1 MADSKTS
8 IHKGFKVSF
17 ERFHRQYKGL
27 QGAILEGLFH
37 LKIKHCANGAKHMSN
52 NKDLQF
58 EVSDGFCEVI
68 ITDVT
73 ENEYVYWV
81 KITDLNDKED
91 FEDEAIRS
99 AVVFHK
105 STVGTDVAIDDEGVQ
120 QALASEAF
128 SRLADEF
135 TWVDLSS
142 IKS

>member
-1 MADSKTS
+1 
-8 IHKGFKVSF
+8 
-17 ERFHRQYKGL
+17 
-27 QGAILEGLFH
+27 
-37 LKIKHCANGAKHMSN
+37 MSS

-58 EVSDGFCEVI
+58 EVSDGICEVI

-105 STVGTDVAIDDEGVQ
+105 STVGTDVAIDDEGVE

>member
-1 MADSKTS
+1 
-8 IHKGFKVSF
+8 
-17 ERFHRQYKGL
+17 
-27 QGAILEGLFH
+27 
-37 LKIKHCANGAKHMSN
+37 MSS

-73 ENEYVYWV
+73 ENEFVYWV

-105 STVGTDVAIDDEGVQ
+105 STVGTNVAIDDEGVQ

-142 IKS
+142 INS